1 MTRELRIL
9 AVAGLVAGGI
19 LGMAGSM
26 VAASNV
32 RAVCWAIDAA
42 GVIVATVT
50 LALSYLRAG
59 KMEVAVGFVVYAMG
73 EAIMLTGTPMS
84 LEASVP
90 AFAAGTALWS
100 VGLILVSVPR
110 EFTLLTRLTGLI
122 AAAEFGMVSLRI
134 FGGRPLTPIARPL
147 PLFAYPVLVLTFF
160 GWIWTIVRHGAE
172 VAAPGTRGQRNPG
185 NGGDSTTER

>member
-1 MTRELRIL
+1 MMKGTLRVL
-9 AVAGLVAGGI
+9 AVAGLVSGGA

-32 RAVCWAIDAA
+32 RAVCWAIDAT
-42 GVIVATVT
+42 GVIVATAI

-59 KMEVAVGFVVYAMG
+59 KMEVAAGFLVYAIG
-73 EAIMLTGTPMS
+73 EGIMLTGTPMS

-100 VGLILVSVPR
+100 AGLVLVSVPR
-110 EFTLLTRLTGLI
+110 EFSLVTRFTGLV
-122 AAAEFGMVSLRI
+122 AAVLFGIVSLRI
-134 FGGRPLTPIARPL
+134 FWGNPLTPIARPL
-147 PLFAYPVLVLTFF
+147 PMFAYPVLVLTFI

-172 VAAPGTRGQRNPG
+172 VGAAEVPA
-185 NGGDSTTER
+185 